1 MSSRCYSPRI
11 PCSSIMIRISTTRRY
26 PTRYVA
32 EIAAEE
38 SIRTA
43 AERKKA
49 EDEAYQ
55 AERERE
61 AKERMDKD
69 YNLSG
74 GHVIKEAYHG
84 FGKDREKGE

>member
-1 MSSRCYSPRI
+1 MLRHFLCPACAVCSKKQIKMHASFRFRI
-11 PCSSIMIRISTTRRY
+11 
-26 PTRYVA
+26 VF
-32 EIAAEE
+32 
-38 SIRTA
+38 
-43 AERKKA
+43 KKA